1 VFFGHDRDSETAVA
15 LKVWHLASET
25 DRRAFEAEASLVG
38 TLEPHQNLPTFVD
51 SFMAADQGVLVTKW
65 VEGVSLEQVLTDRG
79 DPGLAPSLV
88 IAYLEQAALALDHL
102 SAHDP
107 PLVHGDVKPE
117 NMIVTPG
124 GSVVLVDFGSA
135 DRFARQGTVG
145 FVAPELAT
153 GHPKTGSSDVYAL
166 AATAFKLITGMVPKD
181 GLLLDAVEPSTARAV
196 TSGLRA
202 ALAFDRRKRPA
213 TAGEVIDG
221 LRAAFEDTELL
232 ASTPGGAAG
241 VSARRFVGRAD
252 PPTPIPLPHVLE
264 DRGRTAFVG
273 RQDILGLL
281 NQVRTAVRHDG
292 CQIAL
297 LAGEPGAGKTRT
309 AAEVAGSAF
318 ADGSL
323 VLYGRCEPE
332 REIPYQPFA
341 EALSWQVAHDR
352 GQTLGPLAGELARIL
367 PDLERS
373 VAGLPAPLT
382 TDPQLEEHRT
392 FDAAAEWLIRTS
404 RDQGLVFV
412 IDDLHWATRATL
424 ALFEHV
430 LRRAKAAG
438 SHAPILFI
446 GTYRDTDLDEGNPLL
461 EVLPG
466 LSRVADVRQVAVG
479 GLELDEISELVKGV
493 SGHELDDVARQV
505 VRSLTED
512 SGGNPFFAIEIL
524 RNMLETGAFRMIDG
538 QWLLDG
544 DLVPTSNVQ
553 GALDLRFRRL
563 PEPARA
569 SLAAASVIGMD
580 FDLELLSTLVGLARR
595 QTLELLDAV
604 LGMGFLDEP
613 EPETFRFEHALVRSA
628 LYEAIDPSERQRV
641 HKRVLR
647 TLESLG
653 RTNSATLATH
663 AMGAA
668 PEGSDLAVALEYAM
682 SAGEEAFR
690 VRAFSDAESW
700 SHRVLEAA
708 GSKLS
713 LRALRIRAL
722 CLAGDA
728 ERDQGNPA
736 FRETLLRAGNEALG
750 AGLGGLAVRS
760 AIANYRGTVSIIG
773 KIDEPRVDLMRKAM
787 AHETGSDAKQ
797 WALLAATLASDLT
810 YDPNTSLGVRLDLV
824 ARARAIAR
832 STEDD
837 GLLREVL
844 LRTMGASSVPGSPR
858 ERVDTGCELV
868 ALADATGDPS
878 ARVLARWATTTTH
891 MPAGEFALFQRY
903 LDESEEASRENCPA
917 RVRWL
922 AGLGRPQFMAA
933 RGDLPGARV
942 ANDEMLALGELAGEP
957 DALMFWSAVTFG
969 LSLLEGTV
977 GDFADLAG
985 SNADQFPEF
994 PVWRIAHAL
1003 ALGAAGRLAEGRG
1016 VLDRHRL
1023 REVDRIPVDV
1033 LTLACWSLLSTA
1045 AFHLED
1051 VELAQALEPTLLSHL
1066 DAWSHTSVWILGPTP
1081 WDLGRCHLVQRNW
1094 ESAVLVLDSAVAKCE
1109 ESGLQTHAAVCR
1121 LDLVRAL
1128 LGRGGPGDRDRAAV
1142 ERERGLAA
1150 ATVFGLDE
1158 RAEQFQMLA
1167 V

>member
-1 VFFGHDRDSETAVA
+1 LLLGHDRQSSAAVA
-15 LKVWHLASET
+15 LKVWHLVSET
-25 DRRAFEAEASLVG
+25 DRRAFEAEATLVDSI
-38 TLEPHQNLPTFVD
+38 EPHQNLPTFVD
-51 SFMAADQGVLVTKW
+51 SFVEVDRGVLVTEW

-79 DPGLAPSLV
+79 SPGLAPSLV
-88 IAYLEQAALALDHL
+88 VAYLEQAARALDHL
-102 SAHDP
+102 SGHDP

-117 NMIVTPG
+117 NMILTPD

-135 DRFARQGTVG
+135 DPLAMEGTVG
-145 FVAPELAT
+145 FLAPELAA
-153 GHPKTGSSDVYAL
+153 GHPKTGSSDIYAL
-166 AATAFKLITGMVPKD
+166 AVTAFKLITGTMPKEGPVLD
-181 GLLLDAVEPSTARAV
+181 GVEATTARAV

-202 ALAFDRRKRPA
+202 ALTVEPRTRPA
-213 TAGEVIDG
+213 TATALVER
-221 LRAAFEDTELL
+221 LRAAFEAADLL
-232 ASTPGGAAG
+232 APTPDRARE
-241 VSARRFVGRAD
+241 VSARRFAVGSDAAI
-252 PPTPIPLPHVLE
+252 PIPLPHVFD

-273 RQDILGLL
+273 RRDILGFLD
-281 NQVRTAVRHDG
+281 QVRTTVRDG

-297 LAGEPGAGKTRT
+297 LAGEPGAGKTRI
-309 AAEVAGSAF
+309 AAETARSAW
-318 ADGSL
+318 ADGSI

-341 EALSWQVAHDR
+341 EALAWQVAHDG
-352 GQTLGPLAGELARIL
+352 GQALGPLAGELTRIL
-367 PDLERS
+367 PDLDRF
-373 VAGLPAPLT
+373 VADLPAPLA

-392 FDAAAEWLIRTS
+392 FDAVAEWLIRTS
-404 RDQGLVFV
+404 QHQGLAFV
-412 IDDLHWATRATL
+412 VDDLHWATKATL
-424 ALFEHV
+424 ALLEHV

-438 SHAPILFI
+438 SQAPILFL
-446 GTYRDTDLDEGNPLL
+446 GTYRDTDLDDGSPLL
-461 EVLPG
+461 EVLPE
-466 LSRVADVRQVAVG
+466 LSRATDVCQVAVG
-479 GLELDEISELVKGV
+479 GLVLDEISELVEGM
-493 SGHELDDVARQV
+493 SGHELDDVAHQI
-505 VRSLTED
+505 VRSLTDD

-524 RNMLETGAFRMIDG
+524 RNMLETGALRIVDS
-538 QWLLDG
+538 QWQLEG
-544 DLVPTSNVQ
+544 DLRPTSDVE
-553 GALDLRFRRL
+553 GALELRFRRL

-569 SLAAASVIGMD
+569 SLSTASVIGMN

-604 LGMGFLDEP
+604 LGLGLLDET
-613 EPETFRFEHALVRSA
+613 EPERFRFEHALVRSA
-628 LYEAIDPSERQRV
+628 LYEAIEPSERQRI
-641 HKRVLR
+641 HKEVLR

-653 RTNSATLATH
+653 RTHSATLATH

-668 PEGSDLAVALEYAM
+668 PTGPDLARALEYALA
-682 SAGEEAFR
+682 AGEEAFR
-690 VRAFSDAESW
+690 VRAFGDAESW
-700 SHRVLEAA
+700 SDRVLAAA
-708 GSKLS
+708 GSERS

-736 FRETLLRAGNEALG
+736 FRETLLRAGHEALG
-750 AGLGGLAVRS
+750 AGLGALAVRS

-787 AHETGSDAKQ
+787 ALESGSDRRQ

-810 YDPNTSLGVRLDLV
+810 YDPNTPLSVRLDLV

-858 ERVDTGCELV
+858 ERVETGCELV

-891 MPAGEFALFQRY
+891 MPAGELALFKRY
-903 LDESEEASRENCPA
+903 LDEAEEASRQNCPA

-922 AGLGRPQFMAA
+922 AGLGRPQFLAGS
-933 RGDLPGARV
+933 GDLPGARA

-1003 ALGAAGRLAEGRG
+1003 ALGAAGRLAEGRN

-1023 REVDRIPVDV
+1023 REVHRIPVDV
-1033 LTLACWSLLSTA
+1033 LTLACWSLLSIA
-1045 AFHLED
+1045 AFHLKD
-1051 VELAQALEPTLLSHL
+1051 VELARALEPTLRSHL

-1081 WDLGRCHLVQRNW
+1081 WDLGRCQIVQQNW
-1094 ESAVLVLDSAVAKCE
+1094 ESAVLTLDGAVAQCE
-1109 ESGLQTHAAVCR
+1109 ESGLETHAAVCR

-1128 LGRGGPGDRDRAAV
+1128 LGRGGLGDRNRAAV
-1142 ERERGLAA
+1142 ERDRGLAA
-1150 ATVFGLDE
+1150 TKRFGLD
-1158 RAEQFQMLA
+1158 RRTEQFQALG